1 MQIIKKIAIYIT
13 VSFLALFCGLIIAL
27 QIPYIQTKLVQK
39 VTNILSEAIN
49 FPVKVEAVAISWFD
63 TIILQGVSVEDDRQ
77 HEMIKVEDLKVDFQL
92 TSIID
97 SNTINIDAI
106 TLKKANISLV
116 KYAPDGALNMTN
128 FIQALKNLSK
138 KENKQKTKFTVDKII
153 LKNSL
158 FSFSDQRKDSITDG
172 FDYFHFAFDSA
183 YATLSEFNLV
193 ASTIQFKISD
203 LTSRE
208 CKGHGLKGRSLEN
221 GAQQNPDISGVT
233 RDQHARPIQV
243 NKLNSTFLLTSKSI
257 EFQDLSASF
266 GKSYISNLLIFQFDT
281 IDDMSDFV
289 NKVNIV
295 AQLDSSV
302 IHSQDLALFAPSL
315 KHLDESWQIS
325 GDLVGKVKR
334 FHVKNVDLYFGK
346 NSHLRGSISFDGLP
360 HFQETFI
367 DLNLKNSIIEGAD
380 LKQYINLDT
389 SGFKK
394 VEKFGKIQ
402 LTGQFIGFPN
412 DFVAYGSFNTA
423 IGKLVSDINLK
434 IQDEEPYY
442 KGHLE
447 TYNFDLGELIGYPKT
462 IQMIDMNGSIEGT
475 GFSVEDAFFTLDA
488 DIYRLGIKNYDYK
501 NIAIDAGLSKELFVG
516 ILEIKDTNL
525 RLKTTGKIDLRYNRN
540 LFEINAK
547 LVHANLKPLNFSKQQ
562 TFLSTELHLDF
573 KGLNIDEIVGSA
585 SFENTYISNHDN
597 SIDIGFL
604 SLLSVKDSIAHSAKS
619 IAPPAGGVERH
630 AHTRSLQLT
639 SNLMNANISGDF
651 EFSQLTLDLKR
662 LWNEYKLHFE
672 NNDSLITSYYA
683 DKKIVMNSSRDEAG
697 KRRPNWASLPC
708 LVSTK
713 EKYNLDFSLHIK
725 DINPLLSIFY
735 PELYISRNS
744 AMEGYFTHGKTAILA
759 FNIKIDT
766 LLFKYN
772 SYFNNEIELSTSKL
786 ADQPEVLAMCYIYSD
801 KQKIKVLPS
810 TEKFYLEGIWSEK
823 NINFSSEISQ
833 INSPNYA
840 SLYGDLAF
848 LKDKLQLILKP
859 SGFEVNGSHW
869 QFAENNKITIAN
881 RNIIFENLVLFH
893 NNERLAVNGVISE
906 VPSDILY
913 LNILN
918 FNLLS
923 TKLLLNMQLNGILN
937 GSMAIKDYYHNLV
950 VLNKINIDEFKIEKF
965 LIGDVTG
972 FSNWDDISKNLDIDI
987 KVNRLNN
994 KIINDEPFET
1004 VDERPRLQIGGYYNP
1019 TDPDNTLNLTAN
1031 LNNTNLQIIEPFL
1044 SYVVSDISGTANG
1057 KFRISGKLDNPVLKG
1072 EALVDN
1078 GAFKVNY
1085 LNTVYHF
1092 NDKIY
1097 FEKNEGFIEDG
1108 SEHSGESLHQ
1118 QITFKNLKLLDKNN
1132 NMCKING
1139 SILHNGFKDF
1149 ASDLHGEFT
1158 DFIILN
1164 TNAGDNDLYY
1174 GTAVA
1179 TGDFGMLGP
1188 FNDMLMTSN
1197 ILSNKGTRIY
1207 IPLDSYEG
1215 IEEQDFIKFV
1225 NQAQSSKFKAQSS
1238 KFESGLDEIDLSG
1251 IKLDLNLDLTTD
1263 AYIEIIFDLKAG
1275 DIIRGYGNG
1284 ELKLEIDTRSDFN
1297 MYGTYEI
1304 DKGAYNFTLKNLI
1317 NKEFEILPNSTIT
1330 WDGDPYGGILNITA
1344 AYEQNVS
1351 LLPIITDTSVSA
1363 RKLPEVKRRYPVVV
1377 QLDMKGNL
1385 MSPQIGFDIDIK
1397 DYPKSV
1403 KNPSGPDV
1411 LMEENV
1417 LRFESDIQADEQELN
1432 RQVFSLLILAQLSSK
1447 GAFSGIQNYAFES
1460 VSELLSNQLNY
1471 WMSQVDENLEIDID
1485 LSGLDANALNTFK
1498 LRLSYTLLE
1507 GRLRITR
1514 EGSFTNVK
1522 NKADLSSI
1530 AGEWTVEYLI
1540 SEDGKFR
1547 VKMYNK
1553 NNPNSVQTGLEN
1565 TTNTSAGFSLLHT
1578 QSFNSLKEL
1587 FSNKK
1592 NE

>member
-13 VSFLALFCGLIIAL
+13 VSFLVLFCGLIIAL

-39 VTNILSEAIN
+39 ATNILSEAIN

-63 TIILQGVSVEDDRQ
+63 TIILKGVSVEDDRQ

-153 LKNSL
+153 LKNSF

-172 FDYFHFAFDSA
+172 FDYFHFAFDST
-183 YATLSEFNLV
+183 YATLSEFNLL
-193 ASTIQFKISD
+193 ADTIQFKISD

-208 CKGHGLKGRSLEN
+208 CIGHGPR
-221 GAQQNPDISGVT
+221 QN
-233 RDQHARPIQV
+233 RDFVVAQHARSLQI
-243 NKLNSTFLLTSKSI
+243 NHINSTFLFTSKSI
-257 EFQDLSASF
+257 EFHDLSAFF
-266 GKSYISNLLIFQFDT
+266 GKSYISNLLIFRFDT

-289 NKVNIV
+289 NKVDII

-380 LKQYINLDT
+380 LKEYINLDS

-488 DIYRLGIKNYDYK
+488 NIYRLGIKYYDYK
-501 NIAIDAGLSKELFVG
+501 NITIDAGLSKELFVG

-540 LFEINAK
+540 LFDIDAK
-547 LVHANLKPLNFSKQQ
+547 LVRANLKPLNFSKQQ

-573 KGLNIDEIVGSA
+573 KGLDIDEIVGSA
-585 SFENTYISNHDN
+585 SFENTYISNN
-597 SIDIGFL
+597 NKSIDIDFL
-604 SLLSVKDSIAHSAKS
+604 SLLSVKDTS
-619 IAPPAGGVERH
+619 
-630 AHTRSLQLT
+630 RSLKLI
-639 SNLMNANISGDF
+639 SNLMDANISGDF
-651 EFSQLTLDLKR
+651 EFSQLTMDLKR

-683 DKKIVMNSSRDEAG
+683 DKKIVMN
-697 KRRPNWASLPC
+697 
-708 LVSTK
+708 
-713 EKYNLDFSLHIK
+713 EKYNLDFSLRIK

-744 AMEGYFTHGKTAILA
+744 EMEGYFTHGKTAILA

-786 ADQPEVLAMCYIYSD
+786 ADQPDVLAMCYIYSD
-801 KQKIKVLPS
+801 KQKIKALPS
-810 TEKFYLEGIWSEK
+810 TEKFYFEGIWSEK

-833 INSPNYA
+833 INSPSYA
-840 SLYGDLAF
+840 SLYGDLTF

-881 RNIIFENLVLFH
+881 RNIIVENLKFFH
-893 NNERLAVNGVISE
+893 NNEVLAVNGVISE

-918 FNLLS
+918 FNLLN

-965 LIGDVTG
+965 LVGDVTG

-994 KIINDEPFET
+994 KIINDETFET
-1004 VDERPRLQIGGYYNP
+1004 VETRPHLQIGGYYNP
-1019 TDPDNTLNLTAN
+1019 TDPDNTLNLTAY
-1031 LNNTNLQIIEPFL
+1031 LNNTDLQIIEPFL

-1057 KFRISGKLDNPVLKG
+1057 KFRISGNLGNPVLKG

-1097 FEKNEGFIEDG
+1097 FDSPPLTPHKGGETGQPP
-1108 SEHSGESLHQ
+1108 SLSGRLHNQ
-1118 QITFKNLKLLDKNN
+1118 QITFKNLKLLDENN
-1132 NMCKING
+1132 NTCKING
-1139 SILHNGFKDF
+1139 SILHDGFKNF

-1174 GTAVA
+1174 GTSVA
-1179 TGDFGMLGP
+1179 TGDFEMLGP
-1188 FNDMLMTSN
+1188 FNDMLMTAN

-1225 NQAQSSKFKAQSS
+1225 TKPDRFQGYGRKNLSGLAGKNL
-1238 KFESGLDEIDLSG
+1238 SGLDEIDLSG

-1330 WDGDPYGGILNITA
+1330 WNGDPYGGILNITA
-1344 AYEQNVS
+1344 AYGQNVS

-1377 QLDMKGNL
+1377 ELDMKGNL

-1403 KNPSGPDV
+1403 KNPNGPDV

-1565 TTNTSAGFSLLHT
+1565 TTNTS
-1578 QSFNSLKEL
+1578 
-1587 FSNKK
+1587 
-1592 NE
+1592 